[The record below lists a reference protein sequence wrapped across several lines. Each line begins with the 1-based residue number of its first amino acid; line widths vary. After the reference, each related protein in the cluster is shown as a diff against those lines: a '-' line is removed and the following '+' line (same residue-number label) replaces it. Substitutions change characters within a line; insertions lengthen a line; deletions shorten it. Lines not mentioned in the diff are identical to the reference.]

1 MKITFKLSLYL
12 ILRVLMICM
21 LCFMCVPLTVSD
33 GFSWLIPVLAVFYL
47 VVLFYFVVFTCW
59 TIGCKDKI
67 KVDAGRQKS
76 NMARGFISSG
86 IVFGILE
93 VLFILSIVITEGL
106 AGQIFNVANMITSF
120 FSYFLLMSFVG
131 TSPYPGSYGILV
143 YSLLIIACIIT
154 GGISYIIG
162 AKNIKF
168 IQPWLDKWKK

>member
-59 TIGCKDKI
+59 TVGCKDKI

-120 FSYFLLMSFVG
+120 FSYLFSIIHLYNSSSVTFPCLNSFILPCAIFFQLSKSFFNFLLLPLLA
-131 TSPYPGSYGILV
+131 TSI
-143 YSLLIIACIIT
+143 
-154 GGISYIIG
+154 
-162 AKNIKF
+162 NF
-168 IQPWLDKWKK
+168 F